1 MKEVQGSVMDQM
13 SDSFY
18 LTMKNTNRNDSFQLE
33 IQFYEDSELQ
43 VSYICIRQYVMF
55 MLKL

>member
-18 LTMKNTNRNDSFQLE
+18 LTIKNTNRNDSFQLE

-43 VSYICIRQYVMF
+43 VSYICI
-55 MLKL
+55 